1 MTIRK
6 TVMNDLPRALEI
18 YQGAREYMAKNGNP
32 TQWGQ
37 TNPPA
42 ELVIDDINQG
52 KSYVCE
58 KDGQVIAVFYF
69 AVEVEETYHEI
80 YEGSWLNDAPY
91 GVLHRVAVAQQER
104 GVGSFVAQWAL
115 QQHNNIRI
123 DTHENN
129 KAMRKMLEKNGFSYC
144 GKITIQ
150 DGSERLAFQK
160 IC

>member
-1 MTIRK
+1 MRIRK
-6 TVMNDLPRALEI
+6 TTLNDLPRVLEI
-18 YQGAREYMAKNGNP
+18 YQGARDYMARNGNP

-42 ELVIDDINQG
+42 ERVEQDILEG

-58 KDGQVIAVFYF
+58 KDGQVMAVFYY
-69 AVEVEETYHEI
+69 AVEEEPTYDKI
-80 YEGSWLNDAPY
+80 YDGAWLNDTPY

-115 QQHNNIRI
+115 QQYNNIRI

-129 KAMRKMLEKNGFSYC
+129 QAMRKMLEKNGFSYC
-144 GKITIQ
+144 GKIIIQ

-160 IC
+160 FC

>member
-6 TVMNDLPRALEI
+6 TTILDLPRVLKI
-18 YQGAREYMAKNGNP
+18 YQGARDYMAKNGNP

-37 TNPPA
+37 INPPA
-42 ELVIDDINQG
+42 ELVADDIHHG

-58 KDGQVIAVFYF
+58 KEGQIIAVFYF
-69 AVEVEETYHEI
+69 AVEVEKTYHEI
-80 YEGSWLNDAPY
+80 YEGAWLNDAPY
-91 GVLHRVAVAQQER
+91 GVLHRVAVAEQER

-115 QQHNNIRI
+115 QQHPNIRI

-129 KAMRKMLEKNGFSYC
+129 KTMRKMLEKNGFSYC
-144 GKITIQ
+144 GKIIIQ

-160 IC
+160 SL